1 MAASLQKE
9 GVLATFMNSFLV
21 ELSASE
27 RLETPEETRNISSTQ
42 VRRLVREI
50 REKREELERLAPP
63 EILSLLD
70 MRTDTEQKK
79 GGLT

>member
-1 MAASLQKE
+1 
-9 GVLATFMNSFLV
+9 
-21 ELSASE
+21 
-27 RLETPEETRNISSTQ
+27 